1 MRNGLTSMR
10 IFSRSRRKSTTPF
23 VLALWLFALVASMA
37 HACGFDDAV
46 GQAGMGEQVSVSHQA
61 PGDGA
66 LPACDKFCADDTPL
80 LKTLKAVEDSPAGV
94 ALLAPAS
101 ASGAPIVAHPRT
113 IEVRSG
119 SAPPPDPA
127 INTRFVR
134 LAL

>member
-1 MRNGLTSMR
+1 MGMR
-10 IFSRSRRKSTTPF
+10 ILSRSRRKAMTPF
-23 VLALWLFALVASMA
+23 VLALWLFALAASIA
-37 HACGFDDAV
+37 HACGLDDAL
-46 GQAGMGEQVSVSHQA
+46 GRASLGEQVSVGHQA

-66 LPACDKFCADDTPL
+66 SPACDKFCADDTPL

-94 ALLAPAS
+94 ALLVPAS
-101 ASGAPIVAHPRT
+101 ESGAPVVAYPRT

-119 SAPPPDPA
+119 SNPPPDLA